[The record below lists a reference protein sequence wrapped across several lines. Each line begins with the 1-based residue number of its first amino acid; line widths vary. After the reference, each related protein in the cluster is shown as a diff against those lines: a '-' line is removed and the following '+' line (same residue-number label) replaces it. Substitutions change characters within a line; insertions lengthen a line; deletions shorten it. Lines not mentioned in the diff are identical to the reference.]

1 MTDPAKIE
9 EIATISPLDA
19 EINAHIGEW
28 RRRAIADA
36 DQVCILQGKLAAIT
50 TQYQNEQKAHQKTL
64 GELSR
69 TVAELGALKEKTQRA
84 RKAHRLDA
92 VTE

>member
-1 MTDPAKIE
+1 MTDPTKTE
-9 EIATISPLDA
+9 EPITISPLDA

-36 DQVCILQGKLAAIT
+36 DLVCILQGKLAAVA
-50 TQYQNEQKAHQKTL
+50 TQFQNEQKAHQKTL

-69 TVAELGALKEKTQRA
+69 TVAELGHLKES
-84 RKAHRLDA
+84 RKRPKPRLPDA
-92 VTE
+92 APE